1 MSNAISSRTPEGRPD
16 HCPVCDAFVLVEPSL
31 PLGDAPCPNCGAL
44 LWFLNA
50 PEGARIHEARIV
62 ERVLERLRAILVA
75 RELNVELDKIYLETS
90 FLRDLAADSLD
101 MAELMMELE
110 SEFGAVLSADEVEHI
125 QTVAELVDYLA
136 RKKFE

>member
-1 MSNAISSRTPEGRPD
+1 MPEGRPN

-50 PEGARIHEARIV
+50 PEGARLHEARII
-62 ERVLERLRAILVA
+62 ERVLERLRALLVA

-101 MAELMMELE
+101 MAELMMELD
-110 SEFGAVLSADEVEHI
+110 SEFGAVLSADEVERI